1 MNKVRIQHKD
11 GDKTGITMIY
21 MFYIQLKKHKD
32 LWETDKEEY
41 VLNRY
46 YKGILTKTLK
56 TTELLINKYEKDINY
71 VVGTEVEKVLEK
83 EFSNF
88 EYNLTGIDLELVK
101 TMFFSMLLFDTAI
114 THKKKMLGVIL
125 KSMITDITKV
135 FNEYVK
141 MWIRDID
148 DNVLKIKG

>member
-1 MNKVRIQHKD
+1 MNKTRIQHKD
-11 GDKTGITMIY
+11 GDKTGVTMIY
-21 MFYIQLKKHKD
+21 MFYVQLKKHKE
-32 LWETDKEEY
+32 LWGTDKEEY

-88 EYNLTGIDLELVK
+88 KYNLTGIDLELVK

-125 KSMITDITKV
+125 KSMITDITKI

-141 MWIRDID
+141 MWIKDID
-148 DNVLKIKG
+148 DNVLQIKG

>member
-1 MNKVRIQHKD
+1 
-11 GDKTGITMIY
+11 MIY
-21 MFYIQLKKHKD
+21 MFYIQLKKHKE
-32 LWETDKEEY
+32 LWENDKDDY

-46 YKGILTKTLK
+46 YKGLLTKTLK

-71 VVGTEVEKVLEK
+71 VVGKEVEKVLET

-88 EYNLTGIDLELVK
+88 KYNLTDVNLELVK
-101 TMFFSMLLFDTAI
+101 TMFFAMLLIDTAI

>member
-1 MNKVRIQHKD
+1 MNKD
-11 GDKTGITMIY
+11 GDKTGVTMIY
-21 MFYIQLKKHKD
+21 MFYIQLKKHKE
-32 LWETDKEEY
+32 LWENDKDDY

-46 YKGILTKTLK
+46 YKGLLTKTLK

-71 VVGTEVEKVLEK
+71 VVGKEVEKVLET

-88 EYNLTGIDLELVK
+88 KYNLTDVNLELVK
-101 TMFFSMLLFDTAI
+101 TMFFAMLLIDTAI

-148 DNVLKIKG
+148 DNVLRIKG

>member
-11 GDKTGITMIY
+11 GDKTGVTMIY
-21 MFYIQLKKHKD
+21 MFYIQLKKHKEY
-32 LWETDKEEY
+32 WENDKDDY

-46 YKGILTKTLK
+46 YKGLLTKTLK

-71 VVGTEVEKVLEK
+71 VVGKEVEKVLET

-88 EYNLTGIDLELVK
+88 KYNLTDVNLELVK
-101 TMFFSMLLFDTAI
+101 TMFFAMLLIDTAI

-148 DNVLKIKG
+148 DNVLRIKG

>member
-11 GDKTGITMIY
+11 GDKTGVTMIY
-21 MFYIQLKKHKD
+21 MFYIQLKKHKE
-32 LWETDKEEY
+32 LWENDKDDY

-46 YKGILTKTLK
+46 YKGLLTKTLK

-71 VVGTEVEKVLEK
+71 VVGKEVEKVLET

-88 EYNLTGIDLELVK
+88 KYNLTDLNLELVK
-101 TMFFSMLLFDTAI
+101 TMFFAMLLIDTAI

-148 DNVLKIKG
+148 DNVLRIKG

>member
-1 MNKVRIQHKD
+1 MNKVRMQHKD

>member
-1 MNKVRIQHKD
+1 MNKVRIQYKD
-11 GDKTGITMIY
+11 GDKTGVTMIY

-46 YKGILTKTLK
+46 YKGLLTKTLK

-71 VVGTEVEKVLEK
+71 VVGKEVEKVLET

-88 EYNLTGIDLELVK
+88 KYNLTDVNLELVK
-101 TMFFSMLLFDTAI
+101 TMFFAMLLIDTAI

>member
-11 GDKTGITMIY
+11 GDKTGVTMIY
-21 MFYIQLKKHKD
+21 MFYIQLKKHKE
-32 LWETDKEEY
+32 LWENDKDDY

-46 YKGILTKTLK
+46 YKGLLTKTLK

-71 VVGTEVEKVLEK
+71 VVGKEVEKVLET

-88 EYNLTGIDLELVK
+88 KYNLTDVNLELVK
-101 TMFFSMLLFDTAI
+101 TMFFAMLLIDTAI

>member
-1 MNKVRIQHKD
+1 MNKTRIQHKD
-11 GDKTGITMIY
+11 GDKTGVTMIY
-21 MFYIQLKKHKD
+21 MFYVQLKKHKE
-32 LWETDKEEY
+32 LWENNKDDY

-46 YKGILTKTLK
+46 YKGLLTKTLK

-71 VVGTEVEKVLEK
+71 VVGKEVEKVLET

-88 EYNLTGIDLELVK
+88 KYNLTDVNLELVK
-101 TMFFSMLLFDTAI
+101 TMFFAMLLIDTAI

>member
-11 GDKTGITMIY
+11 GDKTGVTMIY
-21 MFYIQLKKHKD
+21 MFYIQLKKHKE
-32 LWETDKEEY
+32 LWENDKDDY

-46 YKGILTKTLK
+46 YKGLLTKTLK

-71 VVGTEVEKVLEK
+71 VVGKEVEKVLET

-88 EYNLTGIDLELVK
+88 KYNLTDVNLELVK
-101 TMFFSMLLFDTAI
+101 TMFFAMLLIDTAI

-148 DNVLKIKG
+148 DNVLRIK

>member
-11 GDKTGITMIY
+11 GDKTGVTMIY
-21 MFYIQLKKHKD
+21 MFYIQLKKHKE
-32 LWETDKEEY
+32 LWENDKDNY

-46 YKGILTKTLK
+46 YKGLLTKTLK

-88 EYNLTGIDLELVK
+88 KYNLTGIDLELVK

-125 KSMITDITKV
+125 KSMITDITKI

-141 MWIRDID
+141 MWIKDID
-148 DNVLKIKG
+148 DNVLQIKG

>member
-1 MNKVRIQHKD
+1 
-11 GDKTGITMIY
+11 
-21 MFYIQLKKHKD
+21 MFYIQLKKHKE
-32 LWETDKEEY
+32 LWENDKDNY

-46 YKGILTKTLK
+46 YKGLLTKTLK

-71 VVGTEVEKVLEK
+71 VVGKEVEKVLET

-88 EYNLTGIDLELVK
+88 KYNLTDVNLELVK
-101 TMFFSMLLFDTAI
+101 TMFFAMLLIDTAI

>member
-1 MNKVRIQHKD
+1 MNKTRIQHKD
-11 GDKTGITMIY
+11 GDKTGVTMIY
-21 MFYIQLKKHKD
+21 MFYIQLKKHKE
-32 LWETDKEEY
+32 LWENDKDNY

-46 YKGILTKTLK
+46 YKGLLTKTLK

-71 VVGTEVEKVLEK
+71 VVGKEVEKVLET

-88 EYNLTGIDLELVK
+88 KYNLTDVNLELVK
-101 TMFFSMLLFDTAI
+101 TMFFAMLLIDTAI

>member
-11 GDKTGITMIY
+11 GDKTGVTMIY
-21 MFYIQLKKHKD
+21 MFYIQLKKHKE
-32 LWETDKEEY
+32 LWENDKDNY

-46 YKGILTKTLK
+46 YKGLLTKTLK
-56 TTELLINKYEKDINY
+56 ITELLINKYEKDINY
-71 VVGTEVEKVLEK
+71 VVGKEVEKVLET

-88 EYNLTGIDLELVK
+88 KYNLTDVNLELVK
-101 TMFFSMLLFDTAI
+101 TMFFAMLLIDTAI

>member
-11 GDKTGITMIY
+11 GDKTGVTMIY
-21 MFYIQLKKHKD
+21 MFYIQLKKHKE
-32 LWETDKEEY
+32 LWENDKDDY

-46 YKGILTKTLK
+46 YKGLLTKTLK

-71 VVGTEVEKVLEK
+71 VVGKEVEKVLET

-88 EYNLTGIDLELVK
+88 KYNLTDVNLELVK
-101 TMFFSMLLFDTAI
+101 TMFFAMLLIDTAI

-148 DNVLKIKG
+148 DNVLRIKG

>member
-1 MNKVRIQHKD
+1 MNKVRMQHKD
-11 GDKTGITMIY
+11 GDKTGVTMIY
-21 MFYIQLKKHKD
+21 MFYIQLKKHKE
-32 LWETDKEEY
+32 LWENDKDNY

-46 YKGILTKTLK
+46 YKGLLTKTLK

-71 VVGTEVEKVLEK
+71 VVGKEVEKVLET

-88 EYNLTGIDLELVK
+88 KYNLTDVNLELVK
-101 TMFFSMLLFDTAI
+101 TMFFAMLLIDTAI

>member
-11 GDKTGITMIY
+11 GDKTGVTMIY
-21 MFYIQLKKHKD
+21 MFYIQLKKHKE
-32 LWETDKEEY
+32 LWENDKDNY

-46 YKGILTKTLK
+46 YKGLLTKTLK

-71 VVGTEVEKVLEK
+71 VVGKEVEKVLET

-88 EYNLTGIDLELVK
+88 KYNLTDVNLELVK
-101 TMFFSMLLFDTAI
+101 TMFFAMLLIDTAI

-125 KSMITDITKV
+125 KSMITDITKI

>member
-1 MNKVRIQHKD
+1 MNKMRIQHKD
-11 GDKTGITMIY
+11 GDKTGVTMIY
-21 MFYIQLKKHKD
+21 MFYIQLKKHKE
-32 LWETDKEEY
+32 LWENDKDNY

-46 YKGILTKTLK
+46 YKGLLTKTLK

-71 VVGTEVEKVLEK
+71 VVGKEVEKVLET

-88 EYNLTGIDLELVK
+88 KYNLTDVNLELVK
-101 TMFFSMLLFDTAI
+101 TMFFAMLLIDTAI

>member
-11 GDKTGITMIY
+11 GDKTGVTMIY
-21 MFYIQLKKHKD
+21 MFYIQLKKHKE
-32 LWETDKEEY
+32 LWENDKDNY

-46 YKGILTKTLK
+46 YKGLLTKTLK

-71 VVGTEVEKVLEK
+71 VVGKEVEKVLET

-88 EYNLTGIDLELVK
+88 KYNLTDVNLELVK
-101 TMFFSMLLFDTAI
+101 TMFFAMLLIDTTI

>member
-11 GDKTGITMIY
+11 GDKTGVTMIY
-21 MFYIQLKKHKD
+21 MFYIQLKKHKE
-32 LWETDKEEY
+32 LWENDKDNY

-46 YKGILTKTLK
+46 YKGLLTKTLK

-71 VVGTEVEKVLEK
+71 VVGTEVEKVLET

-88 EYNLTGIDLELVK
+88 KYNLTDVNLELVK
-101 TMFFSMLLFDTAI
+101 TMFFAMLLIDTAI

>member
-88 EYNLTGIDLELVK
+88 KYNLTGIDLELVK
-101 TMFFSMLLFDTAI
+101 TMFFAMLLFDTAI

-125 KSMITDITKV
+125 KSMITDITKI

-141 MWIRDID
+141 MWTKDID
-148 DNVLKIKG
+148 DNVLQIKG

>member
-21 MFYIQLKKHKD
+21 MFYIQLKKHKE
-32 LWETDKEEY
+32 LWENDKDNY

-46 YKGILTKTLK
+46 YKGLLTKTLK

-71 VVGTEVEKVLEK
+71 VVGKEVEKVLET

-88 EYNLTGIDLELVK
+88 KYNLTDVNLELVK
-101 TMFFSMLLFDTAI
+101 TMFFAMLLIDTAI

>member
-11 GDKTGITMIY
+11 GDKTGVTMIY
-21 MFYIQLKKHKD
+21 MFYIQLKKHKE
-32 LWETDKEEY
+32 LWENDKDNY

-46 YKGILTKTLK
+46 YKGLLTKTLK

-71 VVGTEVEKVLEK
+71 VVGKEVEKVLET

-88 EYNLTGIDLELVK
+88 KYNLTDVNLELVK
-101 TMFFSMLLFDTAI
+101 TMFFAMLLIDTAI

>member
-11 GDKTGITMIY
+11 GDKTGVTMIY

>member
-11 GDKTGITMIY
+11 GDKTGVTMIY

-46 YKGILTKTLK
+46 YKGILKKTLK